1 MNRYQPNAFHPVL
14 GIAAVAMTAL
24 TFVLAIGVPSRVA
37 APLVD
42 GAAQAAAT
50 RVPAGFVEV
59 AIIPARI
66 DVVGVRDTT
75 VADHQSKQ
83 RG

>member
-24 TFVLAIGVPSRVA
+24 TLVLTVGVPSRVA
-37 APLVD
+37 TAIAD
-42 GAAQAAAT
+42 GAARAAST
-50 RVPAGFVEV
+50 QVPQGFVEV

-66 DVVGVRDTT
+66 DVVGVRDAT
-75 VADHQSKQ
+75 VADRQAKR

>member
-1 MNRYQPNAFHPVL
+1 MSRYQPNAFHPVL

-24 TFVLAIGVPSRVA
+24 TFVLAVGVPSRVA
-37 APLVD
+37 MA
-42 GAAQAAAT
+42 GADDTARAAST
-50 RVPAGFVEV
+50 QVPRGFVEV

-66 DVVGVRDTT
+66 DVVGIRDTT
-75 VADHQSKQ
+75 VADRQAKR